1 MRGGRRGGWRWVRSE
16 TPTRDAVRWVILRL
30 RRFPGSHRPI
40 MLKRRADG
48 PKTGRKKKKG
58 NATYAST
65 SLDPTDDEKQVVEDI
80 RVWNISTS
88 EKTGRLTASRRTLKH
103 YHEAQ
108 PSLSEEPSTSKKLGG
123 VDAEDTGALADTQS
137 PKTVGKRRWKR
148 KRVRLVKENDSVSW
162 SFISPLLLAY
172 PCFRQRWK
180 SGSST
185 SRLT

>member
-1 MRGGRRGGWRWVRSE
+1 
-16 TPTRDAVRWVILRL
+16 
-30 RRFPGSHRPI
+30 

-65 SLDPTDDEKQVVEDI
+65 SLDPTEDEKQVVEDI

-88 EKTGRLTASRRTLKH
+88 EKTGRLMASRRTHKH
-103 YHEAQ
+103 YHEA
-108 PSLSEEPSTSKKLGG
+108 PPILSEDPSTSKKLGG

-137 PKTVGKRRWKR
+137 PKTVGKLRRKR
-148 KRVRLVKENDSVSW
+148 KRVRLVKENDSVSC

-172 PCFRQRWK
+172 PRFRQRWK

-185 SRLT
+185 SWLT